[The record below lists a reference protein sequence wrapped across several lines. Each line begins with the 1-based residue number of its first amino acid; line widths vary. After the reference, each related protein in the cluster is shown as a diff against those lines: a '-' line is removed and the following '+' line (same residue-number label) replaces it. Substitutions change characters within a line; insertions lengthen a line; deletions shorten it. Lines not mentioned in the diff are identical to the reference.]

1 MADDIKDL
9 KETKAKKAPGMV
21 GIRVPRDESDET
33 NVMIVGDNG
42 KYYKLKRGAVVTVP
56 QSVADIIEE
65 SEAKKEKAR
74 EVIEE
79 IMRKKKAKEQ
89 MI

>member
-9 KETKAKKAPGMV
+9 KETKVAKKVTGTV
-21 GIRVPRDESDET
+21 EIRVPRDESGES

-56 QSVADIIEE
+56 KSVADIIEE
-65 SEAKKEKAR
+65 SEYR
-74 EVIEE
+74 
-79 IMRKKKAKEQ
+79 KEQ
-89 MI
+89 ARDLIEKIANKKV